1 MAGPVGVLLMLPS
14 QSCVQAEVPVEATS
28 WGPPPNS
35 FLGMMVC
42 SLDKSS
48 LHPRGPGT
56 KEESVTPH
64 ATGTSGTQLSDN
76 TA

>member
-1 MAGPVGVLLMLPS
+1 MMGPVGVLLMLPS
-14 QSCVQAEVPVEATS
+14 RSCVQAQVPVEATS

-35 FLGMMVC
+35 FLGMLVC

-48 LHPRGPGT
+48 LHPMGAGT

-64 ATGTSGTQLSDN
+64 ATGTSGTQISAN